1 LVFDYN
7 GFVNRTIFR
16 RHPDWCISSQQG
28 YVKGNTREERDSFLL
43 SYLLFAATVI
53 WCKRPSP
60 FYEDSPD
67 VSEFIEVSRI
77 TEFREG
83 QMKKVMAGS
92 QEVLIARVKERF
104 YAIDVRCP
112 HLDGDLSEGT
122 LVDTTLTC
130 PMHHSQF
137 DIRDGH
143 VMRWTDL
150 TGIRLAI
157 ASRQH
162 PPRSLHHYTVRVEG
176 DKILVSL

>member
-1 LVFDYN
+1 
-7 GFVNRTIFR
+7 
-16 RHPDWCISSQQG
+16 
-28 YVKGNTREERDSFLL
+28 LL
-43 SYLLFAATVI
+43 SCLLFAATVI
-53 WCKRPSP
+53 WCKRPSL
-60 FYEDSPD
+60 FYEDCPD

-83 QMKKVMAGS
+83 QMKKVKAGS
-92 QEVLIARVKERF
+92 QELLLARVKERF
-104 YAIDVRCP
+104 YAFDARCP
-112 HLDGDLSEGT
+112 HLDGDLSKGT
-122 LVDTTLTC
+122 LADTTLTC
-130 PMHHSQF
+130 PVHHSQF

-143 VMRWTDL
+143 VIRWTDL